1 MNSFFDNAMVGF
13 ALLLSAGY
21 AAFSLGPK
29 SLKQRSLAALS
40 RLAARAPSLLR
51 LQRVAQKLAAASA
64 VKASGACGGCDNCGS
79 EASVQGPSSAA
90 EINVPIAKIGRRV

>member
-29 SLKQRSLAALS
+29 SVRQRSLAALS
-40 RLAARAPSLLR
+40 RVAARAPSLLR
-51 LQRVAQKLAAASA
+51 LQSIAQKLAAASA
-64 VKASGACGGCDNCGS
+64 VKASGTCGGCDNCGS
-79 EASVQGPSSAA
+79 EAPAQRPSPAA
-90 EINVPIAKIGRRV
+90 DINVPIAKIGRRV